1 MLFLTG
7 ANVGFIPAGNYLGSV
22 LASLSF
28 RWIIVPI
35 GMIIGYFIVKAE
47 PAVYVLMHQ
56 VEELTSGSISGKSM
70 QISLSVGVAVSVGL
84 SMIRVLTGIS
94 ILYFLIPGYGIALIL
109 TLFVPKIFTA
119 IAFDSGGVA
128 SGPMTATFLLPLAQG
143 ACLAV
148 GGNIVTDA
156 FGVVAMV
163 AMTPLITLQ
172 ILGVIYRIKDSRK
185 ENVPQT
191 VTPVVDMFAELSD
204 DAIIEL

>member
-1 MLFLTG
+1 
-7 ANVGFIPAGNYLGSV
+7 
-22 LASLSF
+22 
-28 RWIIVPI
+28 
-35 GMIIGYFIVKAE
+35 
-47 PAVYVLMHQ
+47 
-56 VEELTSGSISGKSM
+56 
-70 QISLSVGVAVSVGL
+70 
-84 SMIRVLTGIS
+84 
-94 ILYFLIPGYGIALIL
+94 
-109 TLFVPKIFTA
+109 
-119 IAFDSGGVA
+119 
-128 SGPMTATFLLPLAQG
+128 MTATFLLPLAQG

-191 VTPVVDMFAELSD
+191 VTPGVDMFAELSD